1 MNRRASTGTGIQRF
15 RQRAAGYPPRE
26 FRGHKQ
32 ATARPVPAGLSRR
45 QMTSPRG
52 SRRSAPAALARGLR
66 VMAGLARPA
75 PSCPRPRTASG
86 RPDAAPHGRPR
97 SPAPR
102 APGPGR
108 RRTAGAA
115 PGRRPGPGASADRS
129 LGVLRSAA
137 ARSSSRFTSA
147 ALRTPAGRCT
157 GGFMGN
163 GGSTKQNP
171 PRLSRAGCRDTLFEL
186 AEDYMLWWTLSSIT
200 RSEICFGL
208 AGDGQK
214 ASRPSSSPD
223 KRGCRRS
230 PGARG

>member
-1 MNRRASTGTGIQRF
+1 MIRRACSGQEFSGSAKKPPDTPLLNFAGI
-15 RQRAAGYPPRE
+15 
-26 FRGHKQ
+26 HS
-32 ATARPVPAGLSRR
+32 ATARPVPAGLCRR

-52 SRRSAPAALARGLR
+52 LLRSAPAALARGLAR
-66 VMAGLARPA
+66 HDRACRPA

-86 RPDAAPHGRPR
+86 RRGAARHGRPP

-115 PGRRPGPGASADRS
+115 PGRQPGPGASADRS
-129 LGVLRSAA
+129 LGAPRSAA

-157 GGFMGN
+157 GGFTGN

-171 PRLSRAGCRDTLFEL
+171 PRFPGRAGSSALCL
-186 AEDYMLWWTLSSIT
+186 AHLV
-200 RSEICFGL
+200 
-208 AGDGQK
+208 
-214 ASRPSSSPD
+214 
-223 KRGCRRS
+223 
-230 PGARG
+230 